1 MKNTDIIILTAVL
14 TILSVALLGCAYFL
28 GEARVA
34 SLVQQTGYSVL
45 QAFSHS

>member
-14 TILSVALLGCAYFL
+14 TILSVALLGGAYFL

-34 SLVQQTGYSVL
+34 SLVHQLNLAKSSYVSL
-45 QAFSHS
+45 